1 MGSVSTKSKSKFNLF
16 LVGQFWLCLDLLIWL
31 VIVKSA
37 RDAILYLYL
46 NIKVFIM
53 GLLDT
58 VVVLLHLYP
67 IYPTPYSISLEKI
80 TDKI

>member
-67 IYPTPYSISLEKI
+67 IYPTVFP
-80 TDKI
+80 